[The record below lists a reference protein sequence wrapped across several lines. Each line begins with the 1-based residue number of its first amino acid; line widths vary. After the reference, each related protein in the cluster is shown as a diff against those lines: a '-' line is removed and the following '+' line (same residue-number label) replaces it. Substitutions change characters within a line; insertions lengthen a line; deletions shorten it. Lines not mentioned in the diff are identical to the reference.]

1 MAEVTC
7 TIGND
12 EECEGV
18 QICDPWCGKV
28 NKYGKEYENTNFGHD
43 WSDKAGRN
51 TQLGCCKCPCEVD
64 GGRC

>member
-28 NKYGKEYENTNFGHD
+28 NKYGKGYENTNFGHD
-43 WSDKAGRN
+43 WSN
-51 TQLGCCKCPCEVD
+51 TGWLVKNGPP
-64 GGRC
+64 